1 MPGPGPVIPAPGG
14 PGGAFAVRGTLV
26 GKDANY
32 DGLIEPNEMGF
43 IAGGGGAI
51 NPGGGGDDCGDCVRT
66 YTTFK
71 TVQVPCTRNKY
82 QVVNYQVPQTVP
94 YTDFETV
101 TKMRPV
107 TKQVPKTILVPTT
120 EVVPYQD
127 TVPVTKTKVIQVPK
141 SRTECYPV
149 TTVVTRRVP
158 VVSVIPKPPQ
168 PCPPM
173 GGRGGGMG
181 GGIGPVAPGA
191 AFAAPG
197 VLVGKDA
204 NFDGRIERNEM
215 GFIATG
221 GVMAG
226 GGGGIGMGGGMG

>member
-43 IAGGGGAI
+43 IPAAGAGGGG
-51 NPGGGGDDCGDCVRT
+51 GGMDDDCGDCVRT
-66 YTTFK
+66 VTTYK
-71 TVQVPCTRNKY
+71 TVQVPCTRNRYK
-82 QVVNYQVPQTVP
+82 VVNYQVPQTVP

-168 PCPPM
+168 PCPPQPL
-173 GGRGGGMG
+173 GGGDG
-181 GGIGPVAPGA
+181 GA
-191 AFAAPG
+191 
-197 VLVGKDA
+197 L
-204 NFDGRIERNEM
+204 
-215 GFIATG
+215 
-221 GVMAG
+221 G
-226 GGGGIGMGGGMG
+226 GGGGIMGGGISLGGGGGGLGG